1 MEGEEG
7 AEDENKGTTQTVIK
21 MVEQDQ
27 KDKALAVKGRD
38 IPGMPGQSI
47 LVINRYAAR
56 AYREEFLEY
65 INRTY
70 PEFFDENDDLESI
83 NQAINLRG
91 QTDIDE
97 FIKKTCGEYTVP
109 CLEFEI
115 NAPDL

>member
-7 AEDENKGTTQTVIK
+7 AEEKGTTQTVIK

-65 INRTY
+65 INLLVIARETVMLMGMAAI
-70 PEFFDENDDLESI
+70 DL
-83 NQAINLRG
+83 
-91 QTDIDE
+91 
-97 FIKKTCGEYTVP
+97 
-109 CLEFEI
+109 
-115 NAPDL
+115 

>member
-1 MEGEEG
+1 MDDEAAEGDEE
-7 AEDENKGTTQTVIK
+7 NQRTQTVIK

-38 IPGMPGQSI
+38 IGGMPGQSI

-83 NQAINLRG
+83 NQSIN
-91 QTDIDE
+91 
-97 FIKKTCGEYTVP
+97 
-109 CLEFEI
+109 
-115 NAPDL
+115 